1 MKYEYFN
8 NKALDYHSN
17 FPAGKIKIIPSK
29 KFYSP
34 KYLSYAYSPGVAEPC
49 KEIFKNKNKV
59 YKYTNKK
66 NLVGVITNGT
76 AVLSLGDIG
85 PKASKPVMEG
95 KALLFKILAD
105 IDVFD
110 LEINE
115 KDPKKFIEI
124 VKSISPTF
132 GGINLEDIKSP
143 EAFQIEKE
151 LKTINIPVMHDDQHG
166 TAIISGAALINAL
179 ELVNKQIENI
189 KMVING
195 AGAAAISCGRIYK
208 KLGVKHIFMCD
219 SHGVLNQSRTN
230 LTKEKLEFCVKTSS
244 TKLEE
249 IIINSD
255 VFIGL
260 SVGNILTKNMLKS
273 MSSQPIIFAL
283 ANPNPEIK
291 YHKAI
296 KTRSDLILATGRS
309 DYPNQVNNALCFP
322 YLFRG
327 ALDVNA
333 TSINEEMKLAA
344 LYAIAKIAKEPVP
357 KQIRILYKEKKIN
370 FGKNYIIPK
379 PFDTRL
385 MVNVSMAVAK
395 AAIKSGVAKKKITN
409 WKKYLAELK
418 SRIIL

>member
-1 MKYEYFN
+1 MKPEN
-8 NKALDYHSN
+8 KKALSYHSKY
-17 FPAGKIKIIPSK
+17 PAGKIKIIPSK

-49 KEIFKNKNKV
+49 KEIMKKKKKV

-95 KALLFKILAD
+95 KALLFKIFAD

-110 LEINE
+110 LEIKE

-151 LKTINIPVMHDDQHG
+151 LKKINIPVMHDDQHG

-179 ELVNKQIENI
+179 ELVNKKIENI

-208 KLGVKHIFMCD
+208 KLGVQHIFMCD
-219 SHGVLNQSRTN
+219 SHGVLNNRRKN
-230 LTKEKLEFCVKTSS
+230 LTKEKLEFCVKTSD

-260 SVGNILTKNMLKS
+260 SVGNILNQKMLRS
-273 MSSQPIIFAL
+273 MSRNPIIFAL

-291 YHKAI
+291 YHKAL
-296 KTRSDLILATGRS
+296 KTRSDIILATGRS

-322 YLFRG
+322 YIFRG
-327 ALDVNA
+327 ALDVKA

-357 KQIRILYKEKKIN
+357 KKISLLYNEKNIK

-379 PFDTRL
+379 PFDHRL
-385 MVNVSMAVAK
+385 MGNVSIAVAK
-395 AAIKSGVAKKKITN
+395 AAIKSGVAKKKIKN
-409 WKKYLAELK
+409 WKKYFAELK
-418 SRIIL
+418 SRIII